1 MSATMT
7 WIGLQELKDNLWALP
22 ADLVKR
28 AAPLVHATA
37 VAAAA
42 EIRDDYPEGETGNLK
57 RGVKVGSKGGRSQH
71 TVRSVV
77 RSTAPHAHLY
87 ETGTQ
92 TRQNRAGENRGYMF
106 GANAPE
112 IHGNWSQGPRQGA
125 NIFVPVIIRY
135 RRQMYEDLI
144 PILEEQGLRVRR

>member
-1 MSATMT
+1 VSVELKL
-7 WIGLQELKDNLWALP
+7 IGLEELRENLWRLP
-22 ADLVKR
+22 ADLVKS
-28 AAPLVHATA
+28 AAPLVRAYA
-37 VAAAA
+37 EAAAQ

-57 RGVKVGSKGGRSQH
+57 RGVKVGSKGGRSEH

-125 NIFVPVIIRY
+125 NIFVPVIVRY

-144 PILEEQGLRVRR
+144 GVLEQEGLRVRR